1 MNTPAVA
8 LYPLISIINWL
19 ISAYTLVLLARVI
32 FSWIRLPSQHPVM
45 RTVGP
50 VIYGLTEPLLKP
62 IRRLLAPYQR
72 NSPLDFSVLILWL
85 IIELVRRLLIRL
97 VA

>member
-1 MNTPAVA
+1 MLLTG
-8 LYPLISIINWL
+8 LTWL
-19 ISAYTLVLLARVI
+19 INIYSIVLIVRVI
-32 FSWIRLPSQHPVM
+32 FSWIRLPSTHPIM

-62 IRRLLAPYQR
+62 IRSWLAPYQR

-85 IIELVRRLLIRL
+85 ALQVIVSLLRRLLGG
-97 VA
+97 